1 MTGSRSSV
9 AAMRT
14 PAIETTDLTK
24 TFTRGKSTVVAV
36 DRLTLAVEP
45 GELVA
50 FLGPNGAGKS
60 TTIRVLMG
68 ELNPTSGSATVLGA
82 APREVEHRR
91 RLGYLPA
98 DLALWPAMTGRD
110 TLKFFASLHGGVE
123 WGFVDQLAER
133 LDAVLDKRVGE
144 LSSGNRQKVGLI
156 AAFMVKP
163 DLLILDEPNSGLD
176 PLVQHEFWAM
186 MREVA
191 DDGRSVFLSSH
202 TLSEVERV
210 ADRVG
215 IIRKGHLI
223 AVETVAGLRRKKM
236 RRIEIDVDG
245 TLHRADLDGL
255 DGVRDVELHRDRVVL
270 DFDGDMADLL
280 AAVTAKVRL
289 RDIHTQEADLED
301 IFLTYYKDQS

>member
-1 MTGSRSSV
+1 MIPIQARG
-9 AAMRT
+9 
-14 PAIETTDLTK
+14 LTK
-24 TFTRGKSTVVAV
+24 HYGSFPALV
-36 DRLTLAVEP
+36 DLDLDVQP
-45 GELVA
+45 GEVFG

-82 APREVEHRR
+82 PPREVGHRR

-110 TLKFFASLHGGVE
+110 TLTFFADLHGDVD
-123 WGFVDQLAER
+123 WGFVDQLAQR

-156 AAFMVKP
+156 AAFMHKP

-186 MREVA
+186 MRQVA
-191 DDGRSVFLSSH
+191 DDGRTVFLSSH

-236 RRIEIDVDG
+236 RRIEIDIDG
-245 TLHRADLDGL
+245 TLHAADLEAL
-255 DGVRDVELHRDRVVL
+255 DGVRDVELHPGRVVL
-270 DFDGDMADLL
+270 DFDGEMEDLL
-280 AAVTAKVRL
+280 ASVTAKVRL

-301 IFLTYYKDQS
+301 IFLTYYKDQT